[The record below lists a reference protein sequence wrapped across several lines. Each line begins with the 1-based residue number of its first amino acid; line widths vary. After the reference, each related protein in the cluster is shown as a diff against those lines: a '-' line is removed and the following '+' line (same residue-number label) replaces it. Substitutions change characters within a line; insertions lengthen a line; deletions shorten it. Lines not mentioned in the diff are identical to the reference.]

1 MTSPDRMVQLGDF
14 DRRDRAEAA
23 AAFLAGD
30 DIEAVMVG
38 EEPPFRLAVPVEQ
51 VDQASALL
59 GLAPA
64 TTSGTLPDELD
75 LGDDDPWDQPLPES
89 SIWHRPPWMKLA
101 VVVIVVGMLLPAI
114 AGLLRLYPG

>member
-1 MTSPDRMVQLGDF
+1 MTSPDRLVQLGDF

-30 DIEAVMVG
+30 GIEAAPLG
-38 EEPPFRLAVPVEQ
+38 EQPPFRLAVPVDQ
-51 VDQASALL
+51 LDQAMALL
-59 GLAPA
+59 GLAPTA
-64 TTSGTLPDELD
+64 VGGGAPSDED
-75 LGDDDPWDQPLPES
+75 LDDDPWDQPLPES